1 MQRLTRL
8 TVSTALAV
16 AALAAVSGTA
26 IARAPVSGLQR
37 TGKAHS
43 SSTNWSGYAVFNGT
57 FSDVKGSFVV
67 PAADCS
73 AIRGQQL
80 TMASPWVG
88 LDGYSN
94 GTVEQTGTDT
104 DCIGNTPYYQA
115 WYEFYPANSV
125 TINHTV
131 QANDVMNV
139 EVSHSG
145 STTTLYLKDVT
156 RGWDN
161 TATSNLSFG
170 LSSAEWIL
178 EAPASKLT
186 KFNTPDSFS
195 NATATDGT
203 HSNATISAFGSNNT
217 DAITLVSKNGRT
229 ARATPSALGSDGKSF
244 TVTWQG
250 Y

>member
-8 TVSTALAV
+8 TVSTVLAV

-26 IARAPVSGLQR
+26 IARAPVSDLQR

-57 FSDVKGSFVV
+57 FSDVKGTFKV

-73 AIRGQQL
+73 AIKGQQL

-104 DCIGNTPYYQA
+104 DCIGSSPYYQA
-115 WYEFYPANSV
+115 WYEFYPDRSV
-125 TINHTV
+125 TINHPV
-131 QANDVMNV
+131 QPGDTMNV

-145 STTTLYLKDVT
+145 STTTLYIQDVT
-156 RGWDN
+156 RNWN
-161 TATSNLSFG
+161 FTTTSNLSFG
-170 LSSAEWIL
+170 LASAEWIL

-186 KFNTPDSFS
+186 KFNTPDPFS
-195 NATATDGT
+195 NATASDGT
-203 HSNATISAFGSNNT
+203 HSNAAISAFGSNNT
-217 DAITLVSKNGRT
+217 DAITLVSKNAR
-229 ARATPSALGSDGKSF
+229 APRATPSALGGDGKSF
-244 TVTWQG
+244 SVTWNG